1 MRTVLSRP
9 NGQFLTVSFPEWH
22 IHAGYRLCYAHCA
35 RFFSSGRSLFSSMIA
50 LLPYFSLFVKSWYT
64 LGYMKRLFPLML
76 GSALLLS
83 PLAPLSVSAATI
95 SPGDLIKGPGEAVYY
110 YGANGKRLVF
120 PTSKTYFTWYSDF
133 SQVKSLTAGELAAI
147 PLGGNATY
155 RPGVKLVKI
164 TTDPKVYAV
173 ASNGTLRWVETEQV
187 VKDLYGADWNT
198 KIDDIPDA
206 FFINYTVGASIK
218 NASDFQPA
226 AQTAAATDLNT
237 DRKLGNGTPTTP
249 TTPTNPTTPTSTPST
264 PDTNGSLSFTQS
276 KTVLQGGDIL
286 SLTAQASHSSG
297 IKRIELYFD
306 DILIKSCDA
315 TPSCNGDTQVPQSGT
330 KSAYVVKTIVT
341 TVAQTTLT
349 ESKTLAVE
357 ANGSS
362 KVRVSLGQSTITP
375 NQAASVVAD
384 IDSSIAILR
393 VDLSV
398 NGTIVKGCADGARQ
412 CRWSEVISG
421 ATVGQ
426 SMQVFAKV
434 TDTLG
439 RTYTSKTLTLTIGT
453 NDSPS
458 VTVTPVKTSIFA
470 GESLEVTVSASDNDG
485 ISQIDVMNG
494 NVVLKS
500 CMSAQ
505 PCTVSTGPWMNAGA
519 VLLFS
524 GAAKDTKGM
533 TGMAD
538 AVDIV
543 NVVAK

>member
-1 MRTVLSRP
+1 MKR
-9 NGQFLTVSFPEWH
+9 
-22 IHAGYRLCYAHCA
+22 
-35 RFFSSGRSLFSSMIA
+35 FSSLIF
-50 LLPYFSLFVKSWYT
+50 
-64 LGYMKRLFPLML
+64 

-83 PLAPLSVSAATI
+83 PFTSLPASAATL

-110 YGANGKRLVF
+110 YGTNGKRLVF

-133 SQVKSLTAGELAAI
+133 SQVKTVTAGELAEI

-173 ASNGTLRWVETEQV
+173 ASNGTLRWIETEQV

-206 FFINYTVGASIK
+206 FFINYTIGSSVK
-218 NASDFQPA
+218 NASDFQPS
-226 AQTAAATDLNT
+226 AQTAAALDINT
-237 DRKLGNGTPTTP
+237 DRALGNGATTNPIIPTLPTTP
-249 TTPTNPTTPTSTPST
+249 SSTPSV
-264 PDTNGSLSFTQS
+264 PDTNGSLTFTQS
-276 KTVLQGGDIL
+276 KTTLQSGDIL
-286 SLTAQASHSSG
+286 SLTTQASHPSG

-306 DILIKSCDA
+306 DTLIKSCDVSF
-315 TPSCNGDTQVPQSGT
+315 SCNGETQIPLSGT
-330 KSAYVVKTIVT
+330 KSAYTVKTIVT
-341 TVAQTTLT
+341 TLSQTVLT
-349 ESKTLAVE
+349 ESKTLPVAIDD
-357 ANGSS
+357 SS
-362 KVRVSLGQSTITP
+362 KVRISLGQSTITP
-375 NQAASVVAD
+375 NQAASIVAD

-398 NGTIVKGCADGARQ
+398 NGIIVKGCADGARQ
-412 CRWSEVISG
+412 CRWSDVVSG
-421 ATVGQ
+421 ANVGQ
-426 SMQVFAKV
+426 SMPVFARV

-458 VTVTPVKTSIFA
+458 VVVTPVKTSIFA

-505 PCTVSTGPWMNAGA
+505 PCTVSTGPWMNAETF
-519 VLLFS
+519 LLFS

-533 TGMAD
+533 TGTAD
-538 AVDIV
+538 ATDVV
-543 NVVAK
+543 HVVAH